1 MKTQQGFTLIELV
14 MVIVILG
21 ILAATAIPKFVDL
34 SSEAQLASLN
44 GMAGT
49 LSSGST
55 INYASRSANGT
66 LGVAITD
73 CQDVDGT
80 LQGSALPAG
89 FTINAKAIAAG
100 AVESTCEVTDGTNTV
115 NFTGMGIN

>member
-34 SSEAQLASLN
+34 SNEAKLASLN

-66 LGVAITD
+66 LGVAIAD
-73 CQDVDGT
+73 CQNVAST
-80 LQGSALPAG
+80 LQGGALPAG

-100 AVESTCEVTDGTNTV
+100 TVEPACEVTDGTNTV
-115 NFTGMGIN
+115 NFTGMGIL